1 MLVYPGL
8 KSVLTIKQLSNY
20 GISNTLVSLG
30 TRIFCVAG
38 RRYKCDMEVKNP
50 LALNLNRNY
59 QFELKRCFIFLSLST
74 EKI

>member
-8 KSVLTIKQLSNY
+8 KSVLTIKHLSNY
-20 GISNTLVSLG
+20 GIFNTFVSLG

-38 RRYKCDMEVKNP
+38 RRYKCDIEFKNP
-50 LALNLNRNY
+50 LALSLNRNY
-59 QFELKRCFIFLSLST
+59 QFELEVIFLSLST

>member
-20 GISNTLVSLG
+20 GISNTFVSLG

-38 RRYKCDMEVKNP
+38 RRYKYGTEVRNS
-50 LALNLNRNY
+50 LVLSLNRNY